1 MCAIL
6 QLVSAPL
13 NPMLF
18 WYTNLCFHSCDIQ
31 EEIKMLKKKIYNE
44 IVTNKKNAIHNP
56 DSF

>member
-1 MCAIL
+1 
-6 QLVSAPL
+6 
-13 NPMLF
+13 MLF